1 MRTVRLVFTSFSAY
15 PDLIK
20 SWLKPSHWKFFPV
33 SATVQLPLSHL
44 KNLTFI
50 CAYYVSWLIL
60 RSWIPSSSSQG
71 LTFHLYILHTFFL
84 KDDGINF
91 TEKYLEVREGSWK
104 IVCDLRCFISS
115 SCFLQNFFFFFFAL
129 DICTKKGLRK
139 INIQLELFQV
149 PNHCCMT
156 EKYFIVITCKPLLW
170 RGKHYF
176 TK

>member
-115 SCFLQNFFFFFFAL
+115 SCFLQNFFFFFCSWYMYQERIEK
-129 DICTKKGLRK
+129 DKHSVGI
-139 INIQLELFQV
+139 V
-149 PNHCCMT
+149 PSS
-156 EKYFIVITCKPLLW
+156 KSLLYDW
-170 RGKHYF
+170 EIFYCNYM
-176 TK
+176 